1 MSDPFSRGQVAAVI
15 FDLDGT
21 LLDTEAAGLEAG
33 IEALAELGHTVDAAT
48 MRGLIGL
55 DSPTA
60 LARLSTHLGVVLE
73 QEHTMSHWR
82 AAMERRCRSGVPV
95 MAGVAELL
103 DRIDSL
109 GLPRGVATNS
119 RTQGAISKLEA
130 SSLAGRF
137 EVVIGFEQVARGKP
151 APDVFLEAARRLSVA
166 PARCL
171 VFEDSDVGTRGALA
185 AGMTVVQ
192 VPDQLASHA
201 LQAHFTAGS
210 LLEGARWAGLMAAG
224 G

>member
-1 MSDPFSRGQVAAVI
+1 MSHPPAGRPFAAEI

-21 LLDTEAAGLEAG
+21 LLDTESLGLEAG
-33 IEALAELGHTVDAAT
+33 IEALAELGHNVDAAT

-60 LARLSTHLGVVLE
+60 LAVLSRHLGVVLE
-73 QEHTMSHWR
+73 QERTMSHWR
-82 AAMERRCRSGVPV
+82 AAMARRCRSGVPV
-95 MAGVAELL
+95 MEGALALL
-103 DRIDSL
+103 DRIDAL
-109 GLPRGVATNS
+109 GLPRAVATNS
-119 RTQGAISKLEA
+119 RTQGAVSKLEA

-151 APDVFLEAARRLSVA
+151 APDVFIEAARRLGIA

-171 VFEDSDVGTRGALA
+171 VFEDSDVGTRAALA

-192 VPDQLASHA
+192 IPDQSARGPSG
-201 LQAHFTAGS
+201 AHFLARTLA
-210 LLEGARWAGLMAAG
+210 EGAAWADLVPAG